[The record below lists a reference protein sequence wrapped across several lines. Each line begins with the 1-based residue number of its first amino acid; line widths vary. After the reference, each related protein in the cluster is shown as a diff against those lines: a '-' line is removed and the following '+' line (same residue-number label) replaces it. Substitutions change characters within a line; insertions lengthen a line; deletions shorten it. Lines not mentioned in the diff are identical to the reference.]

1 MRLDD
6 LTRLDD
12 GGDDRLQCAPLPPF
26 AKAIERLAL
35 RAPQDARGPGVSVG
49 RPPGIAPPLHDRSGR
64 TAFSHAGEARGEQ
77 TMACTIGNSVERALK
92 LPHRSGDAVALLTV
106 EHDLD
111 TEVT

>member
-12 GGDDRLQCAPLPPF
+12 GVDDRLQCALLHLF

-35 RAPQDARGPGVSVG
+35 RSHEDAVEPDVAVDRLLE
-49 RPPGIAPPLHDRSGR
+49 IAAQLHDRSGR
-64 TAFSHAGEARGEQ
+64 TAFSHVGEARGEQ